1 MRIVYLSET
10 QRSFEPIFLASSLQL
25 AIIIQSLFSLQSEL
39 PGKNLGKQ
47 KHILVSSDGL
57 FYFRVKIG
65 MLIMRQF
72 K

>member
-25 AIIIQSLFSLQSEL
+25 AIIIQSLLYLQSEF
-39 PGKNLGKQ
+39 PGKQ